1 MKKTA
6 RDQNGLVSILTFLD
20 LQDQGKRINEKMQ
33 FNQDQAQALWS
44 HQIAGKSYFH
54 KILVILI
61 LCCLITFVMSKIFRW
76 VF

>member
-20 LQDQGKRINEKMQ
+20 LQDQRKRINEKMQ

-44 HQIAGKSYFH
+44 HQIAGK
-54 KILVILI
+54 L
-61 LCCLITFVMSKIFRW
+61 
-76 VF
+76 